1 MPPESGGICGILTQ
15 DLPLGHLQGGYGV
28 RDWGL
33 GDKFNLYLFLL
44 YFLEGLRVKS
54 VEFRV
59 SGVGFRV
66 EVVPSQGLGLR
77 A

>member
-1 MPPESGGICGILTQ
+1 MPPESGGICGKLTQ

-44 YFLEGLRVKS
+44 YILEGLRVN
-54 VEFRV
+54 
-59 SGVGFRV
+59 
-66 EVVPSQGLGLR
+66 
-77 A
+77 